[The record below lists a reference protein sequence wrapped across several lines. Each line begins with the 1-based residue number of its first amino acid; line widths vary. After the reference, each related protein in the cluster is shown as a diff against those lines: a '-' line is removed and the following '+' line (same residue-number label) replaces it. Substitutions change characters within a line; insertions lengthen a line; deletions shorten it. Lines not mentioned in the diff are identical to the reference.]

1 MLPSSKQRYFFIG
14 SLSGVLA
21 NVLLGFSSVFWRYI
35 GSLSAVELVAYRVYL
50 SLLTVFLI
58 LCACKGVGRFF
69 AQLNIRLLFVH
80 ALAAL
85 LLAVNWG
92 VFIWA
97 SIHGRVLE
105 SSFGYLVAP
114 IISIAAGVVLY
125 KEPVT
130 ICKVVAVVIMVISV
144 LWLLVLNDELVVKF
158 SLAMAM
164 SWGGYSCLKKMTSLN
179 VFNGLFLESSV
190 LAFFYTLIL
199 LYSDLS
205 MAIPED
211 FGLERTILVFSCGV
225 VSIVPLALFSL
236 SAKRLTMTSMGLLQ
250 FVLPVTQFFVAAV
263 IYRQEFST
271 AVLCVLL
278 VVISGLALVVLEPFV
293 KNRFSRKRGQYGA

>member
-21 NVLLGFSSVFWRYI
+21 NVLLGFSSVFWKYI
-35 GSLSAVELVAYRVYL
+35 GSFSAVELVAYRVYL

-80 ALAAL
+80 TLAAL

-130 ICKVVAVVIMVISV
+130 ICKVVAVAIMIISV
-144 LWLLVLNDELVVKF
+144 LWLLVLNDELVVKVY
-158 SLAMAM
+158 LTIGI

-199 LYSDLS
+199 LCSDLS
-205 MAIPED
+205 MAVPEG

-293 KNRFSRKRGQYGA
+293 KNRLSRKRGQYGA